1 MNTSNL
7 TITRK
12 RGGWIV
18 REKATRKQVNQGIL
32 RLRKDA
38 LEFIDNLINNES
50 QIKPSKL
57 LFKSEFK
64 KFADDRKE
72 IASDPTIALTF
83 GGAQGYMSDWNKR
96 IEPLFDDCL
105 LSDFKYTQMSTFI
118 IKCFRAGHKFKTLA
132 RMARNI
138 KAFLKVMAEKGN
150 SPCLDMLKYDIT
162 KQWEVVPADHEER
175 YEKQTVII
183 DEKQLGDMILDLQK
197 SKDKDFKSAYK
208 FVLISTL
215 FLFGLR
221 RGEIKGRKIKDVD
234 FDKSILTINSIY
246 IQREGG
252 FKKRTKNK
260 GSFRNIDVDENGL
273 KFFEWWISAV
283 KKYKPQSDWLYP
295 AFRGEAPISDSGL
308 SKLMWETLADYGFAK
323 IDIVGGKVT
332 NIRSELKGAI
342 TKTFRHRLATTL
354 IDNMD
359 IHKLSRN
366 YVKSVV
372 GHSRFATTEGRYGNH
387 NRKIHKVTTQT
398 KGLLINSK
406 LVS

>member
-1 MNTSNL
+1 M
-7 TITRK
+7 K
-12 RGGWIV
+12 MEG
-18 REKATRKQVNQGIL
+18 K
-32 RLRKDA
+32 
-38 LEFIDNLINNES
+38 
-50 QIKPSKL
+50 
-57 LFKSEFK
+57 
-64 KFADDRKE
+64 
-72 IASDPTIALTF
+72 
-83 GGAQGYMSDWNKR
+83 
-96 IEPLFDDCL
+96 
-105 LSDFKYTQMSTFI
+105 
-118 IKCFRAGHKFKTLA
+118 H
-132 RMARNI
+132 
-138 KAFLKVMAEKGN
+138 
-150 SPCLDMLKYDIT
+150 PCLDMLKFGIHKCYEIKPD
-162 KQWEVVPADHEER
+162 AHEDK
-175 YEKQTVII
+175 YEAETAVI
-183 DEKQLGDMILDLQK
+183 DEDQLTKMILDLQK
-197 SKDKDFKSAYK
+197 HKDKDFRSAYR
-208 FVLISTL
+208 FALISTL

-221 RGEIKGRKIKDVD
+221 RSEVKARKIKDVD